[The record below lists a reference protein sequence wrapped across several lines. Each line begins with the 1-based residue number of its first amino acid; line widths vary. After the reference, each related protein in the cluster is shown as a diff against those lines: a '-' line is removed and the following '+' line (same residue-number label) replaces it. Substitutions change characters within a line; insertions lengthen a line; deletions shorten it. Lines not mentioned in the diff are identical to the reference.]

1 MPKRPEIAVADFA
14 EPLGVEPFAVIPFDA
29 QLFGTASNNG
39 RMLAE
44 TDAANPI
51 VASLSN
57 IAHLVTGRGVMQGEA
72 EIRFEGHAFE
82 TEEEVT
88 LHRSDVTGQ
97 TDVRKK
103 GNG

>member
-1 MPKRPEIAVADFA
+1 MPKRPEIAVSDFA
-14 EPLGVEPFAVIPFDA
+14 EPLDLEPIAVIPFDA

-57 IAHLVTGRGVMQGEA
+57 IAHLVTGRGVVKEKQKSGLKGMLA
-72 EIRFEGHAFE
+72 K
-82 TEEEVT
+82 
-88 LHRSDVTGQ
+88 L
-97 TDVRKK
+97 KK
-103 GNG
+103 K